1 MRSWKRRER
10 TQSCGEGRC
19 APCLHR
25 PRAGGRLRDRQASSQ
40 MQGWVGESS
49 LAYPAPSGVTGW
61 DQHLQREKQKGM
73 GSDHQGELLSQQSRG
88 LFKVQETADTP
99 AGRRQGHQRVTSIGG
114 EGTSEESP
122 GRQHAQ
128 QHAGPQNPNSFKA
141 KVWRLSTTNISKQ
154 RLSKAYTAS
163 QVKSYPTRADHSAA
177 SQ

>member
-10 TQSCGEGRC
+10 TQSRGEGRR

-25 PRAGGRLRDRQASSQ
+25 PRAGGRLGDRQASSQ
-40 MQGWVGESS
+40 MQGRGS
-49 LAYPAPSGVTGW
+49 PAWLIPHPRVSQAGTSIIRQRSRRVWDRVTRENYSPSKAEACSRFKKLQT
-61 DQHLQREKQKGM
+61 HLPGD
-73 GSDHQGELLSQQSRG
+73 G
-88 LFKVQETADTP
+88 
-99 AGRRQGHQRVTSIGG
+99 RVTSVGG
-114 EGTSEESP
+114 RGTSEEIP

-128 QHAGPQNPNSFKA
+128 QHAGPQNPNSSKA
-141 KVWRLSTTNISKQ
+141 KVWRPSTTNISEQ